1 MKTLL
6 KTLKAG
12 AVLTVGKYEIG
23 AYSED
28 GSLHVRALGSGLMGP
43 DAPPTI
49 AGLRSIL
56 RYIDTN
62 PN

>member
-6 KTLKAG
+6 KELKAG
-12 AVLTVGKYEIG
+12 KVFTIGNYEIG
-23 AYSED
+23 AYIED
-28 GSLHVRALGSGLMGP
+28 GSLHVRALGSGLVGP

-56 RYIDTN
+56 KFIDA
-62 PN
+62 